1 MRSVISRV
9 IKMLSTKLKSSLK
22 S

>member
-1 MRSVISRV
+1 MRSAISRV